1 MEQQK
6 QEEDVDVEY
15 QSYFTGLYERII
27 GEIDFIDF
35 VYTINLLVWEYM
47 YISALYPAGAPH
59 DNSRKEWPNGI
70 INNKRLSWMMTLQYK

>member
-1 MEQQK
+1 MEQQQ
-6 QEEDVDVEY
+6 QEENVEH

-47 YISALYPAGAPH
+47 YISSLYPAGAPR
-59 DNSRKEWPNGI
+59 DNSRKEWPNDI
-70 INNKRLSWMMTLQYK
+70 INNKKMS